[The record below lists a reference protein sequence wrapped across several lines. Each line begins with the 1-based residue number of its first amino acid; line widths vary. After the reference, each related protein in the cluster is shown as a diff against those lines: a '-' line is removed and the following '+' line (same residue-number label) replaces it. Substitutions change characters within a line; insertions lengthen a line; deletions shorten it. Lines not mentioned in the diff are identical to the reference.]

1 MTIADEL
8 TAEVRERIAAN
19 TASRPSGG
27 KGRWHR
33 IDDQRSKCGA
43 YRGGK
48 GLLCAD
54 LSTVPLRE
62 RCLQCF
68 PRVAR

>member
-1 MTIADEL
+1 MSLADEL
-8 TAEVRERIAAN
+8 TAVRERIAAN
-19 TASRPSGG
+19 TARRPSGG

-33 IDDQRSKCGA
+33 INDQRSKCGA
-43 YRGGK
+43 YRGGSA
-48 GLLCAD
+48 LVCTS
-54 LSTVPLRE
+54 LSQVPLRD